1 MVDYRQPF
9 SGFSVRD
16 VVEAAAFYADV
27 LGLDAT
33 VDENGMGRI
42 ELGDGHG
49 VLFYPKGD
57 GHEPASFTVLNLPVD
72 DVSTAVRELS
82 GRGVAFERY
91 ERYEQMPQDDDGVMK
106 GNGPDIAWL
115 TDPSGNVFSVIAAE

>member
-1 MVDYRQPF
+1 MVDYRTPF

-16 VVEAAAFYADV
+16 VAEASAFYTEV
-27 LGLDAT
+27 LGLESS
-33 VDENGMGRI
+33 VDDTGMGRI
-42 ELGDGHG
+42 ELGDGHW

-57 GHEPASFTVLNLPVD
+57 GHQPAPFTVLNLPVD
-72 DVSTAVRELS
+72 DVSSAVQELA
-82 GRGVAFERY
+82 GHGVAF

-115 TDPSGNVFSVIAAE
+115 TDPSGNIFSVIAAG